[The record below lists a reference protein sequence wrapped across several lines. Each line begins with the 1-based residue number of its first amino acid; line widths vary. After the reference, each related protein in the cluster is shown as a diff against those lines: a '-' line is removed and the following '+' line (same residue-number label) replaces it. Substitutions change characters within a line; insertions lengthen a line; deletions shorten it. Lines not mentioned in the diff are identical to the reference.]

1 MSQKGNDQV
10 IHDIMLPIGRR
21 HVGFG
26 SNPVSMEILGILI
39 HKSLMQSVPTELVG
53 VEKYKQI
60 EGAFLELF
68 RSIVYW
74 LQFGFN
80 AETRNI
86 A

>member
-1 MSQKGNDQV
+1 
-10 IHDIMLPIGRR
+10 MLPLGRR

-26 SNPVSMEILGILI
+26 SNPVSMEVLGILI
-39 HKSLMQSVPTELVG
+39 HKSLMQSVPKEEIG
-53 VEKYKQI
+53 VEVYKEI
-60 EGAFLELF
+60 EMAFLELF

-80 AETRNI
+80 AETKSI

>member
-1 MSQKGNDQV
+1 
-10 IHDIMLPIGRR
+10 MLPLGRR
-21 HVGFG
+21 HVAFG
-26 SNPVSMEILGILI
+26 SNPVSMEVLGILI
-39 HKSLMQSVPTELVG
+39 HKSLIQSVPKGEIG
-53 VEKYKQI
+53 DEIYKEI
-60 EGAFLELF
+60 EMAFLELF